1 MKRVPFFMKVRSEQ
15 MEIYQHFRKEEHH
28 FIDQVLEW
36 QETVKRQYA
45 PKLTDFLDPREQQIV
60 QSVIGRDDEV
70 RVSFF
75 GGAPFVE
82 RKRALL
88 YPPYFQPQKED
99 YEIALFEVHYASK
112 FVTLEHRQVL
122 GALMSLGLRRGKF
135 GDILRKEEQ
144 IQFLTANEVAEYVR
158 LHLHA
163 IGKATVSLE
172 QKPLSDI
179 MMLEE
184 TWEDALITVSSLR
197 LDAIL
202 SQAFHISRQKM
213 QSVIENGLVKVNWKV
228 VEQAHFECG
237 QGDVLSARGF
247 GRCKIMDIEGKTKK
261 EKWLVRIGLQK

>member
-1 MKRVPFFMKVRSEQ
+1 

-60 QSVIGRDDEV
+60 QSVIGRDEEV
-70 RVSFF
+70 HFSFF
-75 GGAPFVE
+75 GGASFTE

-88 YPPYFQPQKED
+88 YPPYFQPSEED
-99 YEIALFEVHYASK
+99 YEIALFEVRYPSK
-112 FVTLEHRQVL
+112 FVTIGHRQVL

-135 GDILRKEEQ
+135 GDILMKDEQ
-144 IQFLTANEVAEYVR
+144 IQFLAANEVADYIR

-163 IGKATVSLE
+163 IGKANVSVE
-172 QKPLSDI
+172 KKPLTDI
-179 MMLEE
+179 IKLEE
-184 TWEDALITVSSLR
+184 NWQDAMITVSSLR

-202 SQAFHISRQKM
+202 SQAFHASRQKI
-213 QSVIENGLVKVNWKV
+213 QSCIENGLVKVNWKIV
-228 VEQAHFECG
+228 DQAHFECR

-247 GRCKIMDIEGKTKK
+247 GRCKIIAMDGKTKK
-261 EKWLVRIGLQK
+261 DRWRIRIGIQK

>member
-1 MKRVPFFMKVRSEQ
+1 MEVRCEQ

-60 QSVIGRDDEV
+60 QSVIGRNEEV
-70 RVSFF
+70 YISFF

-88 YPPYFQPQKED
+88 YPPYFQPADED
-99 YEIALFEVHYASK
+99 YDIALFEVHYPSK
-112 FVTLEHRQVL
+112 FVSLEHRQVL

-135 GDILRKEEQ
+135 GDILMKEER
-144 IQFLTANEVAEYVR
+144 IQFLVANEIADYIL

-163 IGKATVSLE
+163 IGKANVSVE
-172 QKPLSDI
+172 KRPLTEI
-179 MMLEE
+179 ITLEE
-184 TWEDALITVSSLR
+184 KWQDTTITASSLR

-202 SQAFHISRQKM
+202 SQAFHVSRQKI
-213 QSVIENGLVKVNWKV
+213 QSFIENGFVKVNWKI
-228 VEQAHFECG
+228 VEHAHFECQ
-237 QGDVLSARGF
+237 QGDILSARGF
-247 GRCKIMDIEGKTKK
+247 GRCKIISIEGKTKR
-261 EKWLVRIGLQK
+261 EKWRIRIGMQK

>member
-1 MKRVPFFMKVRSEQ
+1 MKRVPFFMKVRSES

-88 YPPYFQPQKED
+88 YPPYFQPREED
-99 YEIALFEVHYASK
+99 YEIALFEVRYASK
-112 FVTLEHRQVL
+112 FVSLEHRQVL

-144 IQFLTANEVAEYVR
+144 IQFLAANEVAEYIR

-172 QKPLSDI
+172 KKPLSDI
-179 MMLEE
+179 IMLEE
-184 TWEDALITVSSLR
+184 TWQDALITVSSLR

-202 SQAFHISRQKM
+202 SQAFHVSRQKM
-213 QSVIENGLVKVNWKV
+213 QSAIENGLVKVNWKV
-228 VEQAHFECG
+228 IEQAHFECR

-247 GRCKIMDIEGKTKK
+247 GRCKIMGIEGKTKK